1 MVVIH
6 WKRDNEA
13 GGLVVGAAGDT
24 PYSGARVLQP
34 PQVVTDS
41 PDALRRLRTTTT
53 ARTITLT

>member
-24 PYSGARVLQP
+24 PNMECF
-34 PQVVTDS
+34 VTNVTPIS
-41 PDALRRLRTTTT
+41 LPFC
-53 ARTITLT
+53 